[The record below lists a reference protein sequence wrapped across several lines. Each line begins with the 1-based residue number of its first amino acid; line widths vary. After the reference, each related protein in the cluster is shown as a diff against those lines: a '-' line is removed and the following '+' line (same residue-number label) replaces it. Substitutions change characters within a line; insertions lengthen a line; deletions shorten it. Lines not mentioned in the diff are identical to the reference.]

1 MGRRWVVTAMVM
13 AMTAGMFAGC
23 GRPDPAETVKN
34 LYFAIQVRKYD
45 EVLDRYMT
53 EEFREAATKDAETKA
68 NVLNSWDRVYANIAR
83 MKKFTIMDEQINGN
97 RATVKFS
104 VLFENGRVV
113 SDQDNLVCEDGAW
126 RVVM

>member
-1 MGRRWVVTAMVM
+1 
-13 AMTAGMFAGC
+13 
-23 GRPDPAETVKN
+23 
-34 LYFAIQVRKYD
+34 
-45 EVLDRYMT
+45 
-53 EEFREAATKDAETKA
+53 
-68 NVLNSWDRVYANIAR
+68 

-113 SDQDNLVCEDGAW
+113 SDQDNLVWEDGAW

>member
-1 MGRRWVVTAMVM
+1 M
-13 AMTAGMFAGC
+13 AAVITTGMFAGC
-23 GRPDPAETVKN
+23 GRPDPAETVQR
-34 LYFAIQVRKYD
+34 LYFAMQDRRYD

-53 EEFREAATKDAETKA
+53 EEFREAATKDTKTKA

-113 SDQDNLVCEDGAW
+113 SDQDNLVWEDGAW